1 MIRAIYSDGVL
12 RPLKPLDLKENEE
25 VQLIIITRDDAAL
38 AKIQR
43 EAFAKITSERHS
55 GLPDLSVNHDKY
67 LYEKGDE

>member
-38 AKIQR
+38 AKRQR
-43 EAFAKITSERHS
+43 EALMKVSGIGHS
-55 GLPDLSVNHDKY
+55 GQTDISENVDKY
-67 LYEKGDE
+67 LYGKGDE